1 MIRRAGLGPLAKDF
15 YTKGGKTRSA
25 TLNGLAEG
33 QRTMTLASNTVAVE
47 RRAEPRFGVMLPA
60 LLDQHPVTVT
70 DISMS
75 GVGTGDG
82 NMEMMI
88 DSELGPA
95 KGQRA
100 SLRLL
105 DDDNEFGEDSI
116 QIEIVR
122 VSSRR
127 GTLGAR
133 YVDLTDDQAGLLRK
147 IVERRARG

>member
-1 MIRRAGLGPLAKDF
+1 MN
-15 YTKGGKTRSA
+15 S
-25 TLNGLAEG
+25 LAEG
-33 QRTMTLASNTVAVE
+33 QRIMTLASNSVAVE

-105 DDDNEFGEDSI
+105 DDDEFGEDSI

-133 YVDLTDDQAGLLRK
+133 YVDLTDDQVGLLRK

>member
-1 MIRRAGLGPLAKDF
+1 M
-15 YTKGGKTRSA
+15 
-25 TLNGLAEG
+25 N
-33 QRTMTLASNTVAVE
+33 LASDTTVVE

-100 SLRLL
+100 SLRFL
-105 DDDNEFGEDSI
+105 DDHDEFGEECI
-116 QIEIVR
+116 QVEIVR

-127 GTLGAR
+127 GTLGAK
-133 YVDLTDDQAGLLRK
+133 YVDLTRDQVRLLQK
-147 IVERRARG
+147 IVERRAAS